1 MRKGL
6 KDRELSSIFGGIGFA
21 QDEGGNDEGATD
33 GEEDDEN
40 ALPRGEREDD
50 AAQNGGENRGDAV
63 DGADDCHDF
72 CEAFSGIEIGGDATR
87 EDDAPRGADTLEEPH
102 GDENPDIAG
111 EDATCRCDDKG
122 DKREDKGWFSTEF
135 IA

>member
-1 MRKGL
+1 MGLEDEGCRGDLCEECPHASRLNERIDAEFSVKEEVFGLRKGL

-50 AAQNGGENRGDAV
+50 AAQNG
-63 DGADDCHDF
+63 
-72 CEAFSGIEIGGDATR
+72 
-87 EDDAPRGADTLEEPH
+87 
-102 GDENPDIAG
+102 
-111 EDATCRCDDKG
+111 
-122 DKREDKGWFSTEF
+122 
-135 IA
+135 